1 MEGVREMTDYNDG
14 KIHGWNGGDCPVH
27 PNSEV
32 VVWFRNQ
39 AHQYPTFAE
48 YFWWKHSDS
57 DGDIIAFQVTKPYAE
72 PKTIW
77 VNEYKEDDAGHS
89 FLTEERAKRYALRG
103 VTRIAVK
110 YVEAKE

>member
-1 MEGVREMTDYNDG
+1 MSDFNDG
-14 KIHGWNGGDCPVH
+14 QIHGWNGGECPVH
-27 PNSEV
+27 HKSEV

-57 DGDIIAFQVTKPYAE
+57 DGDIIAFQVTKPFIE
-72 PKTIW
+72 PKVIW
-77 VNEYKEDDAGHS
+77 VNKTSSGQMIAYDSESEARNKAIS
-89 FLTEERAKRYALRG
+89 TYAS
-103 VTRIAVK
+103 VAVK